1 MGRQPSPA
9 PARNEGSRVVR
20 LESAEGAGGFDAQ
33 DGLEAFHSEAD
44 WSDSTSAPKHAA
56 VSHAAS
62 LAAAAPRTSLSFPLR
77 HEPRAPRAWITV
89 LLLAIA
95 VAEAPFVAMWLF
107 QDDAAVSGARA
118 GTVGTVFVESE
129 PSGLEVL
136 VNGTMTGN
144 TPARLSLPRGA
155 VELQLRHE
163 GSTRVLPLMV
173 NPDETLRLR
182 VEFPAGE
189 PGQSSALVPGTPTV
203 SAAAPQSL
211 ARAGQAPLP

>member
-1 MGRQPSPA
+1 MGRPPSPV

-33 DGLEAFHSEAD
+33 DGLETFHSEAD

-62 LAAAAPRTSLSFPLR
+62 PAAAAPRAGLSFPVR

-95 VAEAPFVAMWLF
+95 IAEAPFVAMWLF
-107 QDDAAVSGARA
+107 QDDAAVSGA
-118 GTVGTVFVESE
+118 GVGNVGTVFVESE

-136 VNGTMTGN
+136 VNGTTAGN
-144 TPARLSLPRGA
+144 TPARLTLPRGA

-163 GSTRVLPLMV
+163 GRARVLPLMV

-182 VEFPAGE
+182 VEFPADE
-189 PGQSSALVPGTPTV
+189 PGQSSALMPGTPAAP
-203 SAAAPQSL
+203 AAAPQSL
-211 ARAGQAPLP
+211 ARAGQAPFP